1 MNKYTILD
9 DFNTDFLD
17 NPSKYL
23 LDILNI
29 FQLHQLKLESIK
41 LSILTSLPKRYLI
54 LNVLV
59 TKIGGN

>member
-1 MNKYTILD
+1 MNKYIILD

-17 NPSKYL
+17 NPSKHL